1 MTHCWHFCTKLNG
14 SISTAMSHS
23 GRMISSRLPG
33 IIFLL
38 TLNVIFIN
46 SATAGEP
53 YLKFL
58 EGLRERQYYDTAMQ
72 YLQTLEERPDVPQ
85 EIKQILPYERALT
98 LLASSGYVQSPEAQ
112 TEQLDQAQAFLEKFL
127 KDSPKHELAP
137 RANTELANIMLGKAR
152 VLIWQSHSP
161 SNVENRAKFQQD
173 ARALIG
179 TARKIFQNANDSYK
193 TLWESFGVFIPEDE
207 KEKRAQRETV
217 EGLFMRAQ
225 LDLASCTYEEAQT
238 YDKGSDKYLETLRKA
253 SLEFE
258 DLHTKYRSQ
267 YAGLFARTM
276 QGKCFEEQDD
286 IRKAIG
292 IYDELLSHPGKSA
305 GLQRLQGQVR
315 HFRLICLNHETR
327 KDYQLVIM
335 EADEWLKANR
345 AFARSTTGLGIR
357 WEMAQAQEKLAMDR
371 TTVESDRTRLLR
383 QALENAR
390 EINKYAGPYKDV
402 SNSMIQRVL
411 VALDREPGDPKDF
424 DSAFGTANSLLE
436 QIGKLREQLK
446 AAEKTGNKEEIA
458 NVEGELQAVLSETE
472 RLYRLALNL
481 VTPAT
486 DISQINATRYRLA
499 YMFYLQRKSF
509 ETAVVGDYVASRAMN
524 SDPTMALDGAYLA
537 MAGLMQ
543 AVNDAPKDQKKD
555 ILNMM
560 VDTCERIA
568 TNWPN
573 SDRATDARME
583 MGRIY
588 RLYEEPL
595 EAAKWYSEVPDT
607 VPQYAT
613 AQLEAGQA
621 YWNAYLNAIVKESSE
636 ATPQELKE
644 WQNQAAKYLASGI
657 EARQKGLPENRES
670 PPELVRAK
678 VSLSQIEIMRG
689 NDAKAV
695 EYLTVEPHSVVKAVA
710 VEEGKPRPKEES
722 NVKSTNF
729 ASFAYQQLLRAYIGT
744 KQLDKAEEA
753 RTQLEKVAGQSGGE
767 ALTAVYVELG
777 RELQNELE
785 RLRKQGDQQRLSDV
799 RSGFESFLTTL
810 FNRKSGQN
818 YSSLIWIAETYF
830 GLAEGTSE
838 EPQKAKQ
845 YYSSASKTYQ
855 EIITRG
861 KNDTKFIDPARLM
874 GVRLRLVNCQIEE
887 GDFTSAEE
895 NVKIILA
902 DNPKALDAQIAA
914 ADVYQAWGNADREPE
929 KFLIAVRGKE
939 ADGASIWGW
948 GNIGKRLLMII
959 DGGAAPPEYIERNR
973 EVQYHL
979 AESRVQYADF
989 ASDLKASEEQ
999 LMRAKAD
1006 IVTFA
1011 RLSPD
1016 LVDTPWW
1023 DKFDELYR
1031 KVQTNLGQA
1040 AVPLEKPDPGSL
1052 LAKGNSSGSNY
1063 DSGEANAIPV
1073 VVDEAPPKPPEP
1085 KSQLSNYI
1093 LMGVVGLFGLGIIGY
1108 TMKSSKKSTRRS
1120 TAEMVA
1126 TMPKTIEEPRRKTKP
1141 AAPASADPPRKS
1153 KPTEQ
1158 QRPVDPK
1165 VAAQRAAAKKAA
1177 AQQKADPAAGKK
1189 RPAGE
1194 QPRKRKLTPEETAK
1208 LKARKRPPTAE

>member
-1 MTHCWHFCTKLNG
+1 MTHCWHFCTKLKG
-14 SISTAMSHS
+14 SISTILM
-23 GRMISSRLPG
+23 G
-33 IIFLL
+33 IFCVLI
-38 TLNVIFIN
+38 LNVICIN
-46 SATAGEP
+46 STTAAEP

-58 EGLRERQYYDTAMQ
+58 EGLRERQYYDTAMV

-85 EIKQILPYERALT
+85 DIKQILPYERALT
-98 LLASSGYVQSPEAQ
+98 LLASSAYVQSPEAQ

-127 KDSPKHELAP
+127 KDTPQHELAA

-152 VLIWQSHSP
+152 VLIWQSQSP
-161 SNVENRAKFQQD
+161 SNIENRAKFQQD
-173 ARALIG
+173 ARALITSG
-179 TARKIFQNANDSYK
+179 RAIYQKALDSYK
-193 TLWESFGVFIPEDE
+193 MLWESFGVFIPEDE
-207 KEKRAQRETV
+207 KEKRAQRETA
-217 EGLFMRAQ
+217 EGLYMRAQ
-225 LDLASCTYEEAQT
+225 LDLATCTYEEAQT
-238 YDKGSDKYLETLRKA
+238 YDKGSEKFLELLRKA

-258 DLHTKYRSQ
+258 DVHTKYRSQ

-292 IYDELLSHPGKSA
+292 IYDELLGHPGNSA
-305 GLQRLQGQVR
+305 GLKRLQSQVR

-345 AFARSTTGLGIR
+345 AFSRSTTGLGIR

-371 TTVESDRTRLLR
+371 TTVESDKTRLLR

-458 NVEGELQAVLSETE
+458 KVEGELQAVLSETE

-481 VTPAT
+481 VTPAV

-543 AVNDAPKDQKKD
+543 AVNDAPKDQKKA

-560 VDTCERIA
+560 VETCEGIA

-595 EAAKWYSEVPDT
+595 EAAKWYSQVPDT

-621 YWNAYLNAIVKESSE
+621 YWNAYLNAIVKENSE

-644 WQNQAAKYLASGI
+644 WQNQAAKFLASGI
-657 EARQKGLPENRES
+657 AERQKGLPENRES
-670 PPELVRAK
+670 PPELIRAK

-722 NVKSTNF
+722 NVKSTTF
-729 ASFAYQQLLRAYIGT
+729 ASFAFQQLLRAYIGT

-753 RTQLEKVAGQSGGE
+753 RSQLEKVAGQSGGE

-785 RLRKQGDQQRLSDV
+785 RLRKQGDQKRLADV

-845 YYSSASKTYQ
+845 YYASASKTYQ
-855 EIITRG
+855 EIINRG
-861 KNDTKFIDPARLM
+861 KNDTKFIDPARLT

-887 GDFTSAEE
+887 GDFSSAEE
-895 NVKIILA
+895 NVKIVLA
-902 DNPKALDAQIAA
+902 ENPKALDAQIAA
-914 ADVYQAWGNADREPE
+914 ADVYQAWGNADGEPE
-929 KFLIAVRGKE
+929 KFLTAVRGKE
-939 ADGASIWGW
+939 EDGASIWGW

-959 DGGAAPPEYIERNR
+959 DGGSAPPEYIERNR

-979 AESRVQYADF
+979 AQSRVQYADF
-989 ASDLKASEEQ
+989 ASAEKDRLEQ
-999 LMRAKAD
+999 LERAKAD
-1006 IVTFA
+1006 IITFA

-1023 DKFDELYR
+1023 EKFDELFQQA
-1031 KVQTNLGQA
+1031 QTNLGQV
-1040 AVPLEKPDPGSL
+1040 AVPLEKPDPQSL
-1052 LAKGNSSGSNY
+1052 LAQGNNTKSNY

-1073 VVDEAPPKPPEP
+1073 VADKPPAKPPEP
-1085 KSQLSNYI
+1085 QSQLGNYI

-1108 TMKSSKKSTRRS
+1108 TLKSSKKPVRRS

-1126 TMPKTIEEPRRKTKP
+1126 TMPKTMEEPRRKSKSTD
-1141 AAPASADPPRKS
+1141 PASAEPPRKS
-1153 KPTEQ
+1153 KPNDQ
-1158 QRPVDPK
+1158 PVDPQL
-1165 VAAQRAAAKKAA
+1165 AAKKAAAKKAAAQKAA
-1177 AQQKADPAAGKK
+1177 AQQKADPTAGKT

-1194 QPRKRKLTPEETAK
+1194 QPRKRKLTPEEAAK